1 MPCKTVAEIGRL
13 AIQCL
18 VFALLPSLVW
28 SQDRF
33 PSRPIRLVVASEA
46 GSAPDAI
53 ARALAQEMS
62 SSLTSS
68 IVIENRPGAA
78 GTVGAASVS
87 TAAPDGYTMLMGTIS
102 NVSLAPS
109 FYSIKYDPIKSFTH
123 IGSVASVPLVLV
135 ASPNGVFSDFK
146 SFEDKASKI
155 ATLSYSSPGVGGPQH
170 LAGVLLSRQ
179 LGLSALHVP
188 YKSGGAAVTAVASG
202 EVQFAF
208 VGIPV
213 AASLV
218 SAKKLIPV
226 FVTSQRRSAALPA
239 VPTAAEVGL
248 RGFEIDNWHALFAP
262 AGLAPSVR
270 EILPMQ

>member
-1 MPCKTVAEIGRL
+1 MSCKTVAEMGRL

-18 VFALLPSLVW
+18 VFALLPSLAW
-28 SQDRF
+28 TQDRF

-62 SSLTSS
+62 SGLASS

-87 TAAPDGYTMLMGTIS
+87 TAAPDGYTLLMGTIS

-135 ASPNGVFSDFK
+135 ASPNGVLSDFK

-155 ATLSYSSPGVGGPQH
+155 ATLSYSSPEIGR
-170 LAGVLLSRQ
+170 A
-179 LGLSALHVP
+179 HV
-188 YKSGGAAVTAVASG
+188 
-202 EVQFAF
+202 
-208 VGIPV
+208 
-213 AASLV
+213 
-218 SAKKLIPV
+218 
-226 FVTSQRRSAALPA
+226 
-239 VPTAAEVGL
+239 
-248 RGFEIDNWHALFAP
+248 
-262 AGLAPSVR
+262 
-270 EILPMQ
+270 